1 VLEFLFQVL
10 GELVLQLVAEVAL
23 ELGLEGIARAA
34 DRGRS
39 ANPAL
44 AFLGYALLGAAV
56 GGLSL
61 VWLPSSFIRS
71 PTWQLVNLVVTPLL
85 AGWLMGAIGKARGR
99 HRGAHTRLSTFLSGC
114 GFALAMALVRYL
126 WSRPA

>member
-1 VLEFLFQVL
+1 MIEFLVQVL
-10 GELVLQLVAEVAL
+10 GELLLQLVAEVAV
-23 ELGLEGIARAA
+23 ELGLEGVARAA

-56 GGLSL
+56 GGVSL
-61 VWLPSSFIRS
+61 IWLPSSLIKS
-71 PTWQLVNLVVTPLL
+71 PTWQVVNLVITPLV

-99 HRGAHTRLSTFLSGC
+99 HRGAHTRLSTFVSGY
-114 GFALAMALVRYL
+114 GFALAMATVRYV
-126 WSRPA
+126 WA